1 MNFRKFPLLAFL
13 CVALLLFSC
22 KKDID
27 TVAPP
32 VNNQPGFQVPAATP
46 VTGRITGIVVDEN
59 NLPVQNAD
67 VTLSAAVYQT
77 DSRGLFQIDNAQL
90 DKYITTVIVNK
101 TGYFKAY
108 RSFSASASRNYLTIK
123 LIPKTLG
130 GTVDAAAGGL
140 VSLPNGAAISF
151 PTNSIVV
158 KGTGA
163 AYTGTVNVYASYI
176 DPTTSD
182 FAARVPGSMMAR
194 NNNTM
199 YVLQSTGMIAV
210 DLESASGQPLQL
222 ATGKN
227 ADVKMPIPASL
238 LGKAPAT
245 IDTWSLDDRGIWVKE
260 GTATRNG
267 DHYDMPVSH
276 FSFWNCDVPA
286 NAVYLTI
293 HVQDQNNHPLPNAF
307 IQLTIPNNNTWWAT
321 TYGHT
326 DSTGTVSG
334 LVPANLGM
342 VMNISAGIFNCPSPI
357 ATQNVGPFSSDT
369 TINVTVTI
377 NTLQSLTISG
387 TVNACN
393 NVPVQSGTAS
403 ILVGNYNY
411 YTAPIVNGNY
421 TVSVPYCNQP
431 SDVTVWLIDSTSG
444 AYAGPVSVSVTG
456 NTVAVPPQVAC
467 GTNQPALY
475 QTQGCQVFGQYIAG
489 IQLTASNYMAVIVNV
504 QAPGS
509 YSITS
514 ATINGMQFSG
524 TGVLTH
530 TGIDTI
536 ILPGNGMPVN
546 TGTYTIPAAP
556 GGIPCSSVV
565 TVGVTNQ
572 PAVFSFG
579 PSGGTCPNLSVAG
592 NYVVNFPMNQTNFV
606 TLTVNVT
613 SPGYYDITT
622 NGPVNGINFADSGV
636 FTTTGPAT
644 VALVASGVPAAA
656 TTSTHVLQANGVT
669 GCSFDIIS
677 TSTGSAVYTFNGA
690 PGSCAGATIAGTYQS
705 GVQLLGQNTVALQLN
720 VTSAGAYSITTNVI
734 NGFRFTGSGVF
745 STLGAHIIV
754 LTASGI
760 PAAAGPT
767 TFAANGGSAQSCDF
781 TVQVN

>member
-1 MNFRKFPLLAFL
+1 MYIVPNEDNFTRIIL
-13 CVALLLFSC
+13 VE
-22 KKDID
+22 KKNPANFNAASGGTIN
-27 TVAPP
+27 
-32 VNNQPGFQVPAATP
+32 VNG
-46 VTGRITGIVVDEN
+46 GGSITFKAN
-59 NLPVQNAD
+59 
-67 VTLSAAVYQT
+67 S
-77 DSRGLFQIDNAQL
+77 
-90 DKYITTVIVNK
+90 IVNK
-101 TGYFKAY
+101 NTGVPY
-108 RSFSASASRNYLTIK
+108 N
-123 LIPKTLG
+123 G
-130 GTVDAAAGGL
+130 NVTVY
-140 VSLPNGAAISF
+140 S
-151 PTNSIVV
+151 TW
-158 KGTGA
+158 
-163 AYTGTVNVYASYI
+163 I
-176 DPTTSD
+176 DPTSSKLGD
-182 FAARVPGSMMAR
+182 LIPGALR
-194 NNNTM
+194 GFNTNGEEKL
-199 YVLQSTGMIAV
+199 LQSYGMVGAELFDDTKQALQI
-210 DLESASGQPLQL
+210 ASGYTAQI
-222 ATGKN
+222 TF
-227 ADVKMPIPASL
+227 PIPGPLAAI
-238 LGKAPAT
+238 APANIPLWYFDET
-245 IDTWSLDDRGIWVKE
+245 NGMWKE
-260 GTATRNG
+260 QGNAQVQGGNYVG
-267 DHYDMPVSH
+267 NVSH

-514 ATINGMQFSG
+514 ANINGMQFSG

-530 TGIDTI
+530 TGLDTI

-579 PSGGTCPNLSVAG
+579 PAGGTCPNLSVAG

-622 NGPVNGINFADSGV
+622 NGFVNGINFADSGV

-677 TSTGSAVYTFNGA
+677 TSTGSAVYTFDGA